1 MIGKTVSYPRLQQFR
16 RLARA
21 GALTAG
27 ALLAALLGLLAVTHG
42 ALTAAALLLLSA
54 IGLAIASRHWLGLA
68 ARAGVGARSEAHV
81 QRTLAA
87 LEPEGWRIRHSL
99 NWQGPGDIDSVA
111 IAASGLAFVIETTT
125 RSYTPEHLGPR
136 HQHGPLAADKTTPLV
151 P

>member
-1 MIGKTVSYPRLQQFR
+1 MIGKTVSYPRRQQFR
-16 RLARA
+16 RLGRA

-27 ALLAALLGLLAVTHG
+27 ALLAALLGLVALTHS
-42 ALTAAALLLLSA
+42 ALTAAALPLLS
-54 IGLAIASRHWLGLA
+54 AIASRHWLGLA
-68 ARAGVGARSEAHV
+68 AGAGVGARSEAHV